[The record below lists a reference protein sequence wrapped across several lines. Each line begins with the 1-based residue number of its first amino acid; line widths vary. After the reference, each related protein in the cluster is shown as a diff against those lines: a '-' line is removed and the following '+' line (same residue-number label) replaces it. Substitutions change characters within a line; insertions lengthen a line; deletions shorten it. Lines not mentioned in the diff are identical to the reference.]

1 MRLKGYILAAI
12 SAITYG
18 LIPLF
23 ILPMKAINFP
33 METTL
38 FYRFTISCLF
48 VFLYLF
54 LKKENFK
61 LKLNEL
67 VITAILGLLYGFSAD
82 FLFVGYDLLTPGIA
96 STILFVYPVF
106 VAIMLWLFFKEK
118 LSKNTFIAIAITLL
132 GVLVLSMKDN
142 SFKINLLGLGVC
154 ILSALCYASYM
165 LIVNKSKIEISG
177 IMITFYSM
185 GFTAIYYLCKAFY
198 NDVSIVVPT
207 EILLN
212 LTVFALVTTVLSISC
227 LIYAIQLIGSTPTAI
242 MGALEPVVAVL
253 ISVLLF
259 GEKLTLSLSL
269 GVIFIIAGV
278 TLNVISDARKAKKE
292 GQIQV

>member
-1 MRLKGYILAAI
+1 MRLKGYILAGI

-38 FYRFTISCLF
+38 FYRFAISCLF

-61 LKLNEL
+61 IKLNEL

-82 FLFVGYDLLTPGIA
+82 LLFVGYDLLTPGIA

-106 VAIMLWLFFKEK
+106 VAVLLWVFFNEK
-118 LSKNTFIAIAITLL
+118 LSKNTFIAITITLL
-132 GVLVLSMKDN
+132 GVFVLSMKDN
-142 SFKINLLGLGVC
+142 SFTINLLGLGVSV
-154 ILSALCYASYM
+154 LSALCYATYM

-177 IMITFYSM
+177 IMVTFYSM
-185 GFTAIYYLCKAFY
+185 LFTAIYYLCKSFY
-198 NDVSIVVPT
+198 NDISLIAPTDILINLSI
-207 EILLN
+207 
-212 LTVFALVTTVLSISC
+212 FALVTTVLSITC

-259 GEKLTLSLSL
+259 NEKLTLSLTL
-269 GVIFIIAGV
+269 GVILIIAGV
-278 TLNVISDARKAKKE
+278 VLNIISDARKAKKNAK
-292 GQIQV
+292 ILA

>member
-1 MRLKGYILAAI
+1 MRVKGYVLAAI
-12 SAITYG
+12 SAVSYG

-61 LKLNEL
+61 IKANEL
-67 VITAILGLLYGFSAD
+67 AITAILGLLYGFSAD
-82 FLFVGYDLLTPGIA
+82 FLFMGYDLLTPGIA

-106 VAIMLWLFFKEK
+106 VVLLLWFFFKEK
-118 LSKNTFIAIAITLL
+118 LSKSTFIAISITLIGIL
-132 GVLVLSMKDN
+132 ILSMKDN
-142 SFKINLLGLGVC
+142 SLKINLFGLGIS
-154 ILSALCYASYM
+154 ILSALCYATYM

-177 IMITFYSM
+177 ILITFYSM
-185 GFTAIYYLCKAFY
+185 GFTAIYYLCKALY
-198 NDVSIVVPT
+198 NDISIFVPAK
-207 EILLN
+207 ILLN
-212 LTVFALVTTVLSISC
+212 LSVFALITTVVSITS
-227 LIYAIQLIGSTPTAI
+227 LIYAIRLIGSTPTAI

-253 ISVLLF
+253 ISVILF
-259 GEKLTLSLSL
+259 HEKLTLSLSL

-278 TLNVISDARKAKKE
+278 VLNIISDAKKAKKKSH
-292 GQIQV
+292 IQV